1 MKKIDEKDI
10 AAPSAAHH
18 KKKVSPYKVIF
29 QLLPYLWI
37 SDWRLRMRI
46 AISIL
51 FIFISISLNLSIPL
65 VLKKLISLFE
75 TPKDSMYITQFF
87 LLAYGVLWTL
97 SQITVQM
104 RELVMFRVMEHGIR
118 LLSLKLFNHFHVL
131 SLRFHLER
139 KTGAIT
145 SAIEK
150 AQDAFPDIFWG
161 IFLSIIPTVT
171 EILVAVS
178 ILWYL
183 YGYVY
188 GLTLFSILVSYIIFS
203 TISME
208 WSTNAQ
214 RIANEKSFNAGAR
227 VVDSLLNFETVKYF
241 CNQRF
246 EYEQTN
252 RILKEREDATI
263 TYHITTE
270 LVHLGQGIV
279 LGIGLITLT
288 WMTGNNVI
296 KGTMNVSD
304 FILVNGYLLQFVTP
318 LSWFGYV
325 LRKIRKGL
333 TDMEAVFNLL
343 QLKPEITDAP
353 NALNPKIDTATIT
366 FNHVFFGY
374 DSRRPIL
381 KDVSFV
387 VPAGHTVAIVGPTG
401 SGKSTIARLL
411 FRFYD
416 ITQGSILI
424 NDYDIRAISQESL
437 QKIMGIV
444 PQDTVLFNNSLYYN
458 IAYGKPSATKEEVE
472 KAVRFAHLENFIKKL
487 PDGLNTMVG
496 ERGLKLSGGEKQRV
510 AIARVL
516 LHHPVIYIFDEAT
529 SALDTRTEQE
539 IQKNLEEISS
549 GSTTLIIAHR
559 LSTVTHADSIIVLE
573 HGSIVE
579 QGSHRELLK
588 NNALYAR
595 LWEKQAQEHQE
606 SPE

>member
-1 MKKIDEKDI
+1 MPATVHQKKR
-10 AAPSAAHH
+10 
-18 KKKVSPYKVIF
+18 VGPYKTILH
-29 QLLPYLWI
+29 LLPYLWI
-37 SDWRLRMRI
+37 SDWRLRVRI
-46 AISIL
+46 GISV
-51 FIFISISLNLSIPL
+51 IFILISMTLNLSIPL

-75 TPKDSMYITQFF
+75 TPKDSIFLTQFF
-87 LLAYGVLWTL
+87 LIAYGVLWML
-97 SQITVQM
+97 SQICIQM
-104 RELVMFRVMEHGIR
+104 RELVMFRVMERGIR
-118 LLSLKLFNHFHVL
+118 LLSLKLFSHFHVL

-150 AQDAFPDIFWG
+150 AQDGFPDIFWG
-161 IFLSIIPTVT
+161 IFLSIVPTIT

-183 YGYVY
+183 YGYMY

-203 TISME
+203 TISLE
-208 WSTNAQ
+208 WSTHAQ
-214 RIANEKSFNAGAR
+214 RIANEKNLNAGAR

-241 CNQRF
+241 SNQKF
-246 EYEQTN
+246 EYDQTN
-252 RILKEREDATI
+252 RILKEREDAT
-263 TYHITTE
+263 TNYHITTE

-296 KGTMNVSD
+296 NGTMNVSD
-304 FILVNGYLLQFVTP
+304 FILINGYLLQFVTP

-333 TDMEAVFNLL
+333 TDMEAVFNIL
-343 QLKPEITDAP
+343 QLKPEIIDAP
-353 NALNPKIDTATIT
+353 NALNPTLETARIT
-366 FNHVFFGY
+366 FDHVSFGY

-387 VPAGHTVAIVGPTG
+387 VPAGQTVAIVGPTG

-416 ITQGSILI
+416 VNTGSIMI
-424 NDYDIRAISQESL
+424 NQYDIRAISQQSL

-458 IAYGKPSATKEEVE
+458 IAYGKPTATKEEVE
-472 KAVRFAHLENFIKKL
+472 KAVQMAHLDNFVKRL

-510 AIARVL
+510 AIARVI
-516 LHHPVIYIFDEAT
+516 LHQPVMYIFDEAT

-559 LSTVTHADSIIVLE
+559 LSTVTHADIIIVLE
-573 HGSIVE
+573 HGVIVE
-579 QGSHRELLK
+579 QGTHRELLQK
-588 NNALYAR
+588 DGLYAR
-595 LWEKQAQEHQE
+595 LWEKQAQEHQQDTE
-606 SPE
+606 